1 MKKRIRNQKTKSK
14 LITLVAIVL
23 TCSVLIGLTGIGSAV
38 TLGGSIDTITN
49 KWMAASIVAEE
60 LNSLTS
66 DYRMKQYAHMT
77 STTVEQEKGFEEEMD
92 DILSRVEK
100 MDASFEA
107 LIKDETELFNLFEQ
121 ARTAWNDYL
130 TECSSLIALSSA
142 HETVQATELML
153 GEAKIDYDNFQN
165 LMDQVIEKTQEASG
179 EAVRSANATSN
190 GTIILIIAVVVL
202 ALLGG
207 TSVAF
212 LVVDSI
218 VPPLKESMRVL
229 SAVAKGDLSV
239 KMGYEAEDEFG
250 DLSRVVDG
258 FVEELSTIIKDAG
271 RLLNEMAQGNFNIKT
286 NALDKYVGDYE
297 NLLLSMRS
305 IRDRLGASM
314 SNISESSNQVLAA
327 SEQLAMQAQALAE
340 GATEQAGAVQ
350 ELLATVDDSTN
361 KAKQGSG
368 KAENASRNAEEVR
381 QQAEQSNERMREMV
395 EAMGQMNQMARE
407 IATIIDTIED
417 IASQTNLLSLNAS
430 IEAARAGEAGRGFA
444 VVADAIGK
452 LALQSSEA
460 AGNTRSLIETSIQQ
474 TERGDKLAKA
484 AEEELISVVE
494 GVSNIV
500 IVSEEVR
507 ISFEDQTESMKQID
521 EGIELISKVVESN
534 SAAAEES
541 SAASEELAA
550 HAQSLN
556 TEMSQFKFMD

>member
-1 MKKRIRNQKTKSK
+1 MKKKMKNLRTKTKLYVLAAFILGCSM
-14 LITLVAIVL
+14 LV
-23 TCSVLIGLTGIGSAV
+23 GLTGIGAALV
-38 TLGGSIDTITN
+38 LGDSIDTISN
-49 KWMAASIVAEE
+49 KWMAAAIVAEE
-60 LNSLTS
+60 LNGLTS

-77 STTVEQEKGFEEEMD
+77 STTVEQEKSFEAELNTITES
-92 DILSRVEK
+92 IGK
-100 MDASFEA
+100 METSFEA
-107 LIKDETELFNLFEQ
+107 LIGEEKELFDIFNQ
-121 ARTAWNDYL
+121 AKTFWGAYVE
-130 TECSSLIALSSA
+130 ECSTLLELSSA
-142 HETVQATELML
+142 HETEAAAELML
-153 GEAKIDYDNFQN
+153 GEAKAYYDKFQN
-165 LMDQVIEKTQEASG
+165 QMNELIIDTQEASG
-179 EAVRSANATSN
+179 AAIQSANATAA
-190 GTIILIIAVVVL
+190 GTIVLILAVVIL
-202 ALLGG
+202 AIVGG
-207 TSVAF
+207 ITVARSV
-212 LVVDSI
+212 I
-218 VPPLKESMRVL
+218 VAIVQPLDETQKAL
-229 SAVAKGDLSV
+229 DAVAKGNLSV
-239 KMGYEAEDEFG
+239 VMTYESADEFG
-250 DLSRVVDG
+250 DLARSVNL
-258 FVEELSTIIKDAG
+258 FIEELSVIIKDAG

-286 NALDKYVGDYE
+286 HAMDKYVGDYE
-297 NLLLSMRS
+297 QLLLSMRS

-350 ELLATVDDSTN
+350 ELLATVDESAN

-368 KAENASRNAEEVR
+368 KAANASKSADEVR
-381 QQAEQSNERMREMV
+381 QQAEQSNARMQEMM

-460 AGNTRSLIETSIQQ
+460 AGNTRNLIEASIHQ
-474 TERGDKLAKA
+474 TEKGDKLAKA
-484 AEEELISVVE
+484 AEEELVNVVE

-500 IVSEEVR
+500 KVSDEVR

-556 TEMSQFKFMD
+556 TEMSQFKFID